1 MGNFLDL
8 LVFIGALYK
17 MVVAAVV
24 IAAVGCVL
32 IAGFVIVASVV
43 DWVF

>member
-17 MVVAAVV
+17 LAVTAIIVTGIGAV
-24 IAAVGCVL
+24 IILVL
-32 IAGFVIVASVV
+32 SLLVSLV
-43 DWVF
+43 DWIF